1 MNIPVQPLGIT
12 DTWSHSAMGNAI
24 FTEPRQGF
32 LDPKLAQ
39 VFLNN
44 KTIKP
49 HISNSPPV
57 GAIAGASVAGFILAL
72 LIIAFFLLR
81 RRQRMMALSQPLS
94 EPPPNLVE
102 LQGLQEDSLH
112 ELPSALIELD
122 YSTPKSQ

>member
-12 DTWSHSAMGNAI
+12 DTWSHSATGNAA

-44 KTIKP
+44 KTNDHSP
-49 HISNSPPV
+49 NSPPV
-57 GAIAGASVAGFILAL
+57 GAIAGGSVAGFILAL

-81 RRQRMMALSQPLS
+81 RRQRMVALSQPLS

-112 ELPSALIELD
+112 ELPSAPIELD